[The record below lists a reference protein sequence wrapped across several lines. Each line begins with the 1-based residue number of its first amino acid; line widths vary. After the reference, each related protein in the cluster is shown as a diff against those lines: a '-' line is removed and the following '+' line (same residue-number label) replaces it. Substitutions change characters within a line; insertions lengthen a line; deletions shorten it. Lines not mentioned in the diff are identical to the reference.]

1 MPPIACNR
9 RLPLIRVQFFLG
21 AGGALMVI
29 RRGAVLLLVL
39 AAVTVFGLQPAAAA
53 ACAPKSTVIGGQP
66 ATVFC
71 GPAVATIKAVGRTF
85 RIMAGSCVMQA
96 GSMFAQVGT
105 IGGPRKGALQSR
117 PLFYVLFNPA
127 SPAKGSLLYWIVD
140 GKRYRAAKGAR
151 LTLAGKRV
159 SFSGTLDRGA
169 GASGSGPFSGTLSC
183 GG

>member
-1 MPPIACNR
+1 MI
-9 RLPLIRVQFFLG
+9 V
-21 AGGALMVI
+21 
-29 RRGAVLLLVL
+29 RRGVVLVAMLALV
-39 AAVTVFGLQPAAAA
+39 ATVGAQTGRAAATA
-53 ACAPKSTVIGGQP
+53 VCTPKNTMIGGQP

-85 RIMAGSCVMQA
+85 RITAGSCVMQA

-105 IGGPRKGALQSR
+105 IGGPRQGGLQSR

-151 LTLAGKRV
+151 LALTGERV

-183 GG
+183 G